1 MSVLSFP
8 RLYFQGYLSWD
19 PNVSNNTTI
28 VWDPV
33 GVNVVFPP
41 GVDANTYQQ
50 YIIDNADGNLGDWN
64 IYGTHACDFV
74 QYQSFI
80 TTITGGNAGQGLVT
94 SGDGVIGQ
102 PLSMPGRLVDL
113 DPRGSDTSQ
122 YFFDQFTIGDSGAPL
137 ISAPRAYRMHSRW
150 INFNRNLNTQ
160 NDPRIQIAGVAGA
173 LWQTAFPA
181 ASVQLNSSGS
191 NLLGAFATAFQKP
204 GVLGIMVR
212 FNVYRTLYFQNG
224 VFNDIQQA
232 PQTMSEAQALYQ
244 QGQMFS
250 NPAYSVVT
258 GTVGLWKENDVPS
271 APGGRFLVPNS
282 NAPLGPVVAEVNA
295 NLLSLDFG
303 SAIPETD
310 FDLDKQSF
318 GTLTVT
324 SGATTI
330 GTITEAAYGMA
341 AYEANGG
348 IIDLTLPD
356 GASLPGPISITG
368 EFNGQPLTMYS
379 ESEYAAQ
386 TDTKNIYLD
395 EGGQQTVTVYSSL
408 LGEPA
413 AAGTLVQVTQY
424 PSTESG
430 PTPLTTLTVGAG
442 GLASFNVSAAQ
453 PGYQYYRFQ
462 PYAAGTTPPPPPS
475 AIDPTS
481 DFYCGVRTL
490 PFDDALNKNT
500 PDSALTW
507 QFVYTNILQ
516 PFNLCEAAAMAAIG
530 IPLNSQ
536 SFWETPSMAAQIA
549 ARTAAPFVENT
560 GYMPVTRDLSDG
572 LRKLLQRWAALV
584 IAGKQPK
591 TVAEPTP
598 LVRKP
603 RHTVRREA
611 TK

>member
-33 GVNVVFPP
+33 GVNVVFPR
-41 GVDANTYQQ
+41 GVDASNYQQ
-50 YIIDNADGNLGDWN
+50 FIIDNADGKLGDWN

-80 TTITGGNAGQGLVT
+80 TTITGGDAGQGLVT
-94 SGDGVIGQ
+94 SSDGVLGK

-122 YFFDQFTIGDSGAPL
+122 YFFDQFMIGDESAPL
-137 ISAPRAYRMHSRW
+137 VSAPRASRMHSRW
-150 INFNRNLNTQ
+150 INFQRNLAQ

-181 ASVQLNSSGS
+181 ASVQLNDNGS
-191 NLLGAFATAFQKP
+191 PLLGAFVKAFQQP

-224 VFNDIQQA
+224 VFNDIPQT
-232 PQTMSEAQALYQ
+232 PQTMADAQALYQ
-244 QGQMFS
+244 QGLMFS

-258 GTVGLWKENDVPS
+258 GTVGLWMENDVPS
-271 APGGRFLVPNS
+271 SPGGRFLVPNA
-282 NAPLGPVVAEVNA
+282 NAPLGPVVAEVNAA

-303 SAIPETD
+303 SAIPETN
-310 FDLDKQSF
+310 FDLHKQSF

-324 SGATTI
+324 SGGTTI
-330 GTITEAAYGMA
+330 GTIAENQYGKK
-341 AYEANGG
+341 AYESTGG
-348 IIDLTLPD
+348 IIDLTVAN
-356 GASLPGPISITG
+356 GASLAGPIAISGT
-368 EFNGQPLTMYS
+368 FNGQPITMYS
-379 ESEYAAQ
+379 ESEYYAQ
-386 TDTKNIYLD
+386 TDTKNMYLD
-395 EGGQQTVTVYSSL
+395 EAGQLTVTVYVSL
-408 LGEPA
+408 MGDVA
-413 AAGTLVQVTQY
+413 APGTLVQVAQY
-424 PSTESG
+424 SSTESG
-430 PTPLTTLTVGAG
+430 PLLLSPLTVGAD

-462 PYAAGTTPPPPPS
+462 PYPAGSTPPPPPS
-475 AIDPTS
+475 SIDPTS

-507 QFVYTNILQ
+507 VFVYSNILQ
-516 PFNLCEAAAMAAIG
+516 PFNLCEAAAMLAIG

-536 SFWETPSMAAQIA
+536 SIWDTPQMAAQIA

-560 GYMPVTRDLSDG
+560 GYMPVTRDLSNG
-572 LRKLLQRWAALV
+572 LRQLLHRWAALV
-584 IAGKQPK
+584 VAGKEPPSAA
-591 TVAEPTP
+591 VATP
-598 LVRKP
+598 LVRRP
-603 RHTVRREA
+603 RRRMSREA
-611 TK
+611 H